1 MLNALGRR
9 PHALRVIEEAVVRIE
24 KSAVAIVKGERG
36 HEPVFNA
43 LNLIEFKSCL
53 TGYSKSW
60 EE

>member
-1 MLNALGRR
+1 MLTTLSRH
-9 PHALRVIEEAVVRIE
+9 PHAHKVIEEAVVRME